1 MHIGGDNMA
10 DSRDNKQTIISGAL
24 ELFSKKG
31 FDGTSTAEICERAG
45 VTKPTMYHYFG
56 SKEGLLDDILLIH
69 YKSFL
74 DNLSMAATLPEDI
87 PLTFFRLAKVYFDNA
102 LRDEPFFR
110 FRAGLTLRN
119 GEDTAYI
126 SSKKYIEQEG
136 KIITDFFYTAS
147 QHIGNIRGKETLCTI
162 SFIGTINATISAY
175 LQTGDETLVS
185 DDTIYRLRQQFLYGI
200 YS

>member
-1 MHIGGDNMA
+1 MV
-10 DSRDNKQTIISGAL
+10 DSKDNKQTLILCAL

-31 FDGTSTAEICERAG
+31 FDGTSTAEIVEAAG

-56 SKEGLLDDILLIH
+56 SKEGLLADVLSL
-69 YKSFL
+69 YFGRFL
-74 DNLSMAATLPEDI
+74 DSLEKAVTLPEDI
-87 PLTFFRLAKVYFDNA
+87 PLTFFRLAKVYFDTAQENVA
-102 LRDEPFFR
+102 FFR
-110 FRAGLTLRN
+110 FRAGLTLRD

-126 SSKKYIEQEG
+126 AAKKFIAEESR
-136 KIITDFFYTAS
+136 IITDFFNKAS

-175 LQTGDETLVS
+175 LQSGDHALIS

>member
-1 MHIGGDNMA
+1 MVENK
-10 DSRDNKQTIISGAL
+10 DNKQTLICCAL

-31 FDGTSTAEICERAG
+31 FDGTSTAEIVESAG

-56 SKEGLLDDILLIH
+56 SKEGLLDDVLRL
-69 YKSFL
+69 YYGSFL
-74 DNLSMAATLPEDI
+74 EALKKAVTLPEDI
-87 PLTFFRLAKVYFDNA
+87 PLTFFRLAKVYFDTAQGNVS
-102 LRDEPFFR
+102 FFR
-110 FRAGLTLRN
+110 FRAGLTLRD

-126 SSKKYIEQEG
+126 AAKEYILEESR
-136 KIITDFFYTAS
+136 IITEFFNKAS

-175 LQTGDETLVS
+175 LQSGDDALIS

>member
-1 MHIGGDNMA
+1 MVENK
-10 DSRDNKQTIISGAL
+10 DNKQTLICCAL

-31 FDGTSTAEICERAG
+31 FDGTSTAEIVDCAG

-56 SKEGLLDDILLIH
+56 SKEGLLSDVLKI
-69 YKSFL
+69 YYGSFL
-74 DNLSMAATLPEDI
+74 EALKKAVTLPEDI
-87 PLTFFRLAKVYFDNA
+87 PLTFFRLAKVYFDTAQENVA
-102 LRDEPFFR
+102 FFR
-110 FRAGLTLRN
+110 FRAGLTLRD

-126 SSKKYIEQEG
+126 AAKEYILEESR
-136 KIITDFFYTAS
+136 IITEFFNKAS
-147 QHIGNIRGKETLCTI
+147 QHIGNISGKETLCTI

-175 LQTGDETLVS
+175 LQSSDDALIS